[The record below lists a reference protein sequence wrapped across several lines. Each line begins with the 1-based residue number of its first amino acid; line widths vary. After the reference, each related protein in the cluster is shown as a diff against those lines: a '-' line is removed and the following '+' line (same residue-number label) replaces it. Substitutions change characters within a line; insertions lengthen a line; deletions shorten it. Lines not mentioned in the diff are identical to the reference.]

1 MVGPFLIKAKQ
12 SILKGHKA
20 LLTSLINIAIYGE
33 MIKSMGTDTFM
44 LVFGCFIERP
54 GEVKSVWSVKRE
66 LKKRIKELNHKKIV
80 NTC

>member
-12 SILKGHKA
+12 SILKRHKA
-20 LLTSLINIAIYGE
+20 LLASLINSAIYGE

-44 LVFGCFIERP
+44 LAFECFIERP

-66 LKKRIKELNHKKIV
+66 LQKRIKELNHKKIV